1 MVNSP
6 GLPVFLP
13 GKYSNWKNCC
23 CASQHAEIDVC
34 DSVFRNAYLHFEAL
48 SDHGYDF
55 FCSRCGYHPS
65 ILVWDLCKK
74 GCFSMARKLSQLA
87 HFISV
92 FKSFIAAVYSRN
104 KGIQNTDYSHS
115 QNIYLMSGIFS
126 LKMANIAL
134 WWNSNLQFL
143 TFISVIRALWSSWT
157 LIIIVSVPCDVF
169 IFY

>member
-1 MVNSP
+1 MLRNT
-6 GLPVFLP
+6 L
-13 GKYSNWKNCC
+13 K
-23 CASQHAEIDVC
+23 IDVC

-48 SDHGYDF
+48 NDHGYDF

-87 HFISV
+87 HFLSV
-92 FKSFIAAVYSRN
+92 FKSFIAAVYSRY
-104 KGIQNTDYSHS
+104 KRIQNTDYSYS

-143 TFISVIRALWSSWT
+143 TFISVIRALWASWT

-169 IFY
+169 LFFLFLKLTTWKSQSSIRQVTK

>member
-23 CASQHAEIDVC
+23 CASQHAENRRMWQCVQD
-34 DSVFRNAYLHFEAL
+34 AYLHFEAL

-104 KGIQNTDYSHS
+104 KGIHNTDYSYT

-134 WWNSNLQFL
+134 WWNANLQFL
-143 TFISVIRALWSSWT
+143 AFISVIRALWSSLT

-169 IFY
+169 ISY

>member
-1 MVNSP
+1 MVCPSFFQENTAI
-6 GLPVFLP
+6 GRTAAVLRNTL
-13 GKYSNWKNCC
+13 K
-23 CASQHAEIDVC
+23 IDVC

-92 FKSFIAAVYSRN
+92 FKYFIAAVYSRN
-104 KGIQNTDYSHS
+104 KGIPNTDYCYG

-134 WWNSNLQFL
+134 
-143 TFISVIRALWSSWT
+143 
-157 LIIIVSVPCDVF
+157 
-169 IFY
+169 